1 MSPSNGVS
9 VGETGVDGGSMIYV
23 VMVGE
28 GVGEAIEE
36 IVGVVGMLLELGI
49 GSVTPSAVA

>member
-1 MSPSNGVS
+1 VS

>member
-1 MSPSNGVS
+1 MRPSNGAS

-28 GVGEAIEE
+28 AIEE
-36 IVGVVGMLLELGI
+36 TVGVVGMLLELGI